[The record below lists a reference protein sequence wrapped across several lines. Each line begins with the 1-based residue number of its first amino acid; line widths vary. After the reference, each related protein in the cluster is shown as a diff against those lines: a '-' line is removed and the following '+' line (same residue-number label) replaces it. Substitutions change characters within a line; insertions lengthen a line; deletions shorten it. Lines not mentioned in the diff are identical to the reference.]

1 MAMRSAA
8 VPIAEPAQGG
18 LRSPYTAPRITSVHT
33 TEPMTAPTD
42 YLDALAWLAVLQS
55 YMDPSNGTVPYTHA
69 RICAQFLNLS
79 DAFSAEY
86 QCMEGH
92 RIDVGEYNV
101 WAMNLL

>member
-8 VPIAEPAQGG
+8 AACGSTAELAQGG
-18 LRSPYTAPRITSVHT
+18 LRSPHTAPTLIPVHT

-42 YLDALAWLAVLQS
+42 YLAALHS

-69 RICAQFLNLS
+69 RICAQLLNLS
-79 DAFSAEY
+79 DAFSVEY

-101 WAMNLL
+101 WALNLL